1 MLAALANAAIPSGH
15 RVPVRSNATAAM
27 LPRRKFLS
35 MLPGFRFLVAA
46 IVFSLSLLVFG
57 LGAAA
62 LFRAAHEQFASSS
75 SWRTTPEGSYTSFL
89 PPAEPPRPVIAM
101 LRVEPPPASAP
112 ASTSE
117 QHTDLPSV
125 GAPVETPAAS
135 ADTSDIAPAATAAP
149 PVELPATQEVTVAA
163 APPPSAPEPI
173 VVAAA
178 APTATAANI
187 GNTEATKIET
197 ATAVPPSPPPPTP
210 DVATADQP
218 KADGTT
224 SAATPPV
231 ASSPPV
237 TANAALARQDALPV
251 FAEAKVLT
259 TTAVVT
265 SDAPNATPLPAP
277 APSRSE
283 LLAQMIALST
293 DRATATGHKASIK
306 IASLRLH
313 QSLAKKRQ
321 AKERLAKQ
329 RLAEAQRAKRQR
341 QLALRARAAREA
353 AAAQQQ
359 QQQIADPFAQPQGF
373 GQQAAFGQQ
382 QAQRTR

>member
-1 MLAALANAAIPSGH
+1 MLL
-15 RVPVRSNATAAM
+15 
-27 LPRRKFLS
+27 RRKFLS

-101 LRVEPPPASAP
+101 LRVEPPVSAP
-112 ASTSE
+112 APTSE
-117 QHTDLPSV
+117 PHNDLPSIDT
-125 GAPVETPAAS
+125 PVQTPAVS
-135 ADTSDIAPAATAAP
+135 AEASDIAPAATATAP
-149 PVELPATQEVTVAA
+149 AELQEATVAA
-163 APPPSAPEPI
+163 APSAPAPEPT

-178 APTATAANI
+178 TPIATATSL
-187 GNTEATKIET
+187 GNTEAAKIET
-197 ATAVPPSPPPPTP
+197 ATIVPPLQPTP
-210 DVATADQP
+210 TPEVVVADPP
-218 KADGTT
+218 KPDNTTT
-224 SAATPPV
+224 SPATPAA

-237 TANAALARQDALPV
+237 TTDVAIARQDVLP
-251 FAEAKVLT
+251 AEAKVPA

-265 SDAPNATPLPAP
+265 SDAANATPVPAP
-277 APSRSE
+277 APSRGE
-283 LLAQMIALST
+283 LLAQMLALSA
-293 DRATATGHKASIK
+293 DRAAPTEHKASIR
-306 IASLRLH
+306 IASLHLH
-313 QSLAKKRQ
+313 QSLARKRQ

-341 QLALRARAAREA
+341 QMALRARAAREA
-353 AAAQQQ
+353 AARQQ

-373 GQQAAFGQQ
+373 GPQAAFGQQ

>member
-1 MLAALANAAIPSGH
+1 
-15 RVPVRSNATAAM
+15 M

-101 LRVEPPPASAP
+101 LRVEPPQASAP
-112 ASTSE
+112 APTSE
-117 QHTDLPSV
+117 PHTELPSTD
-125 GAPVETPAAS
+125 APAATPAAS
-135 ADTSDIAPAATAAP
+135 AEASDIAPAATAPVAP
-149 PVELPATQEVTVAA
+149 AVTEEATVAA
-163 APPPSAPEPI
+163 APPAPAPEPI
-173 VVAAA
+173 VVAAV
-178 APTATAANI
+178 APTAAATDV
-187 GNTEATKIET
+187 GSAEAAAKTV
-197 ATAVPPSPPPPTP
+197 AAVAAPPLQPPAPEVVAADPPKPEST
-210 DVATADQP
+210 
-218 KADGTT
+218 TT
-224 SAATPPV
+224 SPAAPPA

-237 TANAALARQDALPV
+237 ATDVVIPRQDVLPV

-259 TTAVVT
+259 AAAVVT
-265 SDAPNATPLPAP
+265 SDAANATPLPDP

-283 LLAQMIALST
+283 LLAQMIALSA
-293 DRATATGHKASIK
+293 DRAAPTEHKASIK
-306 IASLRLH
+306 IASLHLH
-313 QSLAKKRQ
+313 QSLAKRRQ
-321 AKERLAKQ
+321 AQERLAKQ

-341 QLALRARAAREA
+341 QMALRARAAREA

-359 QQQIADPFAQPQGF
+359 QQRIADPFAQPQGF